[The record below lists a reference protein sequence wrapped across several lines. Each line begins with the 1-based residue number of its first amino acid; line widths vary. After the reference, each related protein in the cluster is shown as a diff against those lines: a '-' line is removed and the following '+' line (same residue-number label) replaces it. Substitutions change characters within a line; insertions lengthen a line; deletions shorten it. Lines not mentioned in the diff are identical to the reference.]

1 MPSSYLI
8 TQSNRRVDI
17 PEPLPGQIHIEDV
30 SVHLSRIPRFVG
42 ATNRFFSVAQ
52 HSLEV
57 AYLCAAIVQNRNSNG
72 APTDDLT
79 DLMREG
85 LLHDGHEYLL
95 SDIPSPVKR
104 LLPDYKRLVEGPL
117 DRRIRSVFGLAK
129 MMPADVHLA
138 DSMALLLED
147 QHLRMG
153 HISTCVGHEVA
164 LDWISRLSDPATTG
178 NNWYQLAIK
187 VLYSKWTPEEA
198 SRNFLAEYERLY
210 GTAV

>member
-30 SVHLSRIPRFVG
+30 SVHTGRIPRFVG

-52 HSLEV
+52 HSVEV
-57 AYLCAAIVQNRNSNG
+57 AYLCAAIAAYRGEPIEQ
-72 APTDDLT
+72 P
-79 DLMREG
+79 MREG
-85 LLHDGHEYLL
+85 LGHDMHEYLL

-164 LDWISRLSDPATTG
+164 LDWINRLSDPATTG
-178 NNWYQLAIK
+178 NNWYQLATK
-187 VLYSKWTPEEA
+187 VLHSKWTPEEA

-210 GTAV
+210 GTIV